1 MRTLRTAVW
10 LVPLSVLALTASAGT
25 AYAGPTGEPRSGR
38 GQGQDGQAF
47 GGGGPD
53 QQVEAGVSKVTK
65 TVLAGSK
72 GAAGTPQNPDFEP
85 PPCWYEPTKTPKQ
98 LKAFM
103 KKYEPKKRKKEKPRP
118 LDLTDEGQMA
128 TALERQAQ
136 NVVGNYYQ
144 TDKYEN
150 YNLDKQG
157 KGMFWEGVQNPDM
170 KGDPR
175 SEKCNE
181 HAIWVD
187 EGEKPDV
194 PNPVTPKVLAEYAYG
209 SLPIPDTDVEINP
222 KGKQTVNLK
231 SWVWLDKAKFKPV
244 TVRAELD
251 IPGMN
256 IWAETTAKPKSLT
269 LEPGTDDAET
279 YPASG
284 TCEIKDGKIGEPY
297 KKGAGKSTPPCG
309 LNYLRS
315 TDGSAPF
322 PLKAT
327 LTWEISWKGADG
339 TGGDLP
345 DGSYGDTQEVTVKE
359 IQAVVRD

>member
-1 MRTLRTAVW
+1 M
-10 LVPLSVLALTASAGT
+10 ALTPTVGPAF
-25 AYAGPTGEPRSGR
+25 AGPTDPPGGGRGSGSGR
-38 GQGQDGQAF
+38 AQTEGKAS
-47 GGGGPD
+47 D
-53 QQVEAGVSKVTK
+53 QSIEAGASRVTK
-65 TVLAGSK
+65 YVVEGAK
-72 GAAGTPQNPDFEP
+72 GGQTGTPEAANFDP

-98 LKAFM
+98 LKALM
-103 KKYEPKKRKKEKPRP
+103 KEFEPKKRKKKKFNP
-118 LDLTDEGQMA
+118 LDPADPGEMA
-128 TALERQAQ
+128 TALEKQAQ
-136 NVVGNYYQ
+136 GQMGSYYQ
-144 TDKYEN
+144 TDKYKN

-170 KGDPR
+170 KDDPK
-175 SEKCNE
+175 SLECQE
-181 HAIWVD
+181 HAIWVP

-209 SLPIPDTDVEINP
+209 SLPIPDTDIELNP

-244 TVRAELD
+244 KVRAELD
-251 IPGMN
+251 VPGLN
-256 IWAETTAKPKSLT
+256 IWAETTAKPKSLK
-269 LEPGTDDAET
+269 LEPGTDDATT

-284 TCEIKDGKIGEPY
+284 ECAIKNGQIGEPY
-297 KKGAGKSTPPCG
+297 KKGAKNSTPPCG

-315 TDGSAPF
+315 TDGRGPF

-345 DGSYGDTQEVTVKE
+345 DGSYGDTQNVTVKE